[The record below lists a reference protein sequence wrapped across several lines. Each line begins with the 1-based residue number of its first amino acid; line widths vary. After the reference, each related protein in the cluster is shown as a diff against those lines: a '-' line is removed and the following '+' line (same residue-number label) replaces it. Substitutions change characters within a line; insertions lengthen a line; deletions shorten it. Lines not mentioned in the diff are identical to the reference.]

1 MRWLS
6 KTKLLHS
13 SDMSSAT
20 LTMPTGNIMET
31 QMRILVIGRN
41 VPTPQYPT
49 QGIFEYNHALALHEQ
64 GHEVTYAAVDVRSVR
79 RKRPATLTTRQH
91 GMPAHAISIPLGR
104 VPIRAL
110 TSATN
115 AGLQVLYSRLYPRGA
130 RPDLIHSHFLGV
142 GVSALALARSQKLPL
157 IHTEHLSDLLQ
168 EPMSPPV
175 RKRAQL
181 LYKSA
186 DGVLAVSP
194 TLRDVIEREFSVPVV
209 VAPNSIDT
217 SLFTVADRRHKG
229 FRVLTVANLV
239 PIKRIDLAIRAFH
252 AALDGYPGAELTI
265 VGDGPERAHLESL
278 AEELGLHDQVNF
290 TGAKDQ
296 QFVADAYR
304 ASDVFL
310 LTSKRETFGVVFGE
324 ALLSGVPVVT
334 TRCGG
339 PEHFLNT
346 SNSIIV
352 AEDGVNELA
361 AALREVHRNS
371 SRYDP
376 NLISASARSVFSR
389 RAVADRME
397 AAYQYFGVHA

>member
-1 MRWLS
+1 
-6 KTKLLHS
+6 
-13 SDMSSAT
+13 
-20 LTMPTGNIMET
+20 
-31 QMRILVIGRN
+31 MRILVLGRN
-41 VPTPQYPT
+41 VPTSHYPT
-49 QGIFEYNHALALHEQ
+49 QGIFEYNHALALHEH
-64 GHEVTYAAVDVRSVR
+64 GHEVTYAAVDVRSIR
-79 RKRPATLTTRQH
+79 RRRPATLTTRQH

-142 GVSALALARSQKLPL
+142 GTSALALAQSKKLPL
-157 IHTEHLSDLLQ
+157 IHTEHFSELLQ
-168 EPMSPPV
+168 EPMRPPV

-186 DGVLAVSP
+186 DGVIAVSP
-194 TLRDVIEREFSVPVV
+194 TLRDVIEKEFSVPVV
-209 VAPNSIDT
+209 VAPNPIDT
-217 SLFTVADRRHKG
+217 SLFTAANRRHNG

-252 AALDGYPGAELTI
+252 AGFDCAPGAELTI

-278 AEELGLHDQVNF
+278 VMELGLHDQVTF
-290 TGAKDQ
+290 TGARDQ

-310 LTSKRETFGVVFGE
+310 LTSKRETFGVVFAE

-339 PEHFLNT
+339 PEHFLNA

-361 AALREVHRNS
+361 AALRELRQNR
-371 SRYDP
+371 SRYDTH
-376 NLISASARSVFSR
+376 LISASAISEFSR
-389 RAVADRME
+389 RAVADRMD
-397 AAYQYFGVHA
+397 AAYKHFGIHASVS